1 MGEKENAPANDIEKK
16 KPKPKNSR
24 KEEIAKS
31 QAAQNAALRF
41 YNANRPG
48 DWCVCIKRKNSP
60 SQGQLPHSAS
70 PLQPLPT

>member
-1 MGEKENAPANDIEKK
+1 VKLKAMGEKGNAPANEIEKK

-48 DWCVCIKRKNSP
+48 D
-60 SQGQLPHSAS
+60 
-70 PLQPLPT
+70 